1 MSRAEIALLID
12 FGSTFTKIR
21 AIDLRAGELIGSVQA
36 PSTVDTNV
44 TEGLGQALAA
54 IRARLG
60 RRQVDGALRLA
71 SSSAAGGLRIVAVGL
86 IPDLTAEAAK
96 RAALGAGAKVV
107 ATFAHGLTDA
117 DLEEVTALRP
127 DIVVLAGGTDGGN
140 RTCIEANAKLLAE
153 MRTACPIIV
162 AGNRNAASAVTEIL
176 TAAGRE
182 FLVVD
187 NVLPAVN
194 RLAVEAC
201 GEAIREIF
209 MERIVHA
216 KGLADAEELVGA
228 ILMPTPQAVLRGCEL
243 LADGPPDR
251 TGLGELV
258 CIDVGGATTDVYS
271 IGDGLPHDPHV
282 VMRGLVEPH
291 AKRTVE
297 GDLGVRINAPSIV
310 EAIGERAFLD
320 DLDVAAARDDVER
333 LAASTATLPGTARER
348 ALDLALGRT
357 AAAVALRRHGGSFEV
372 AYGPEGPISIQTGKD
387 LRTSSMLIGTGGV
400 FAANPENA
408 ASLFRGCVRQPDEMH
423 LIPEQPRCHVD
434 RDYVLFAVGLLAERE
449 PGIAYR
455 VGTRHLVPVELA
467 ATVGA

>member
-1 MSRAEIALLID
+1 MSASRLALLID

-21 AIDLRAGELIGSVQA
+21 AIELRSGELAGTAQA

-44 TEGLGQALAA
+44 IDGLEHALAE
-54 IRARLG
+54 IRATLG
-60 RRQVDGALRLA
+60 RRPVDGALRLA

-107 ATFAHGLTDA
+107 ATFAHGMTDE
-117 DLEEVTALRP
+117 DLAEMTTLRP

-140 RTCIEANAKLLAE
+140 RTCIEDNAKRLAQLGLG
-153 MRTACPIIV
+153 CPIIV
-162 AGNRNAASAVTEIL
+162 AGNRNAASAVGKIL
-176 TAAGRE
+176 GDAGCE
-182 FLVVD
+182 FVVVD
-187 NVLPAVN
+187 NVLPAIN
-194 RLAVEAC
+194 RLAVGAC
-201 GEAIREIF
+201 GEAIRQIF

-216 KGLADAEELVGA
+216 KGLADAEEFVGA

-243 LADGPPDR
+243 LANGPPDGD
-251 TGLGELV
+251 GLGELV

-271 IGDGLPHDPHV
+271 IGGGLPRDPGV
-282 VMRGLVEPH
+282 VLRGLMEPV

-310 EAIGERAFLD
+310 EAVGERAFLD
-320 DLDVAAARDDVER
+320 DLDVEAERGDVER
-333 LAASTATLPGTARER
+333 LAISTETLPGTDRER
-348 ALDLALGRT
+348 AIDLALGR
-357 AAAVALRRHGGSFEV
+357 AAAAGALRRHAGGIEL

-387 LRTSSMLIGTGGV
+387 LRATKMLIGTGGI

-408 ASLFRGCVRQPDEMH
+408 GELFAGCAREADEPH

-434 RDYVLFAVGLLAERE
+434 RDYALYAVGLLAEHE
-449 PGIAYR
+449 PQIAYE
-455 VGTRHLVPVELA
+455 VGSRHLVPVDMT
-467 ATVGA
+467 ATVRS